1 LRARARCYAHSNQP
15 NLEETII
22 NAVLSLS
29 SVAPPAPYGADDI
42 RAAAGR
48 VIASR
53 HFSKARRCAALLS
66 YLVQKL
72 LAGTVESVSEHDIG
86 IEVFGRDRSSYHTCD
101 DPIVRV
107 QVGRLRQRLSAFYA
121 EEGRGEGL
129 HIELPAGSYVPRLAW
144 RGAPAA
150 APARPAVLAF
160 RPLSC
165 LIDDRAA
172 HAFTSGL
179 NDELQYGLHRQ
190 LAERLLA
197 WSDDAGSSDQSHGG
211 LQVLE
216 GTVRQDATLTRV
228 SLRLRRTAGGEV
240 IWHEQFDGRSDGS
253 IAAQEQLA
261 ALCIAS
267 LLPYMTA

>member
-1 LRARARCYAHSNQP
+1 M
-15 NLEETII
+15 
-22 NAVLSLS
+22 LSLS
-29 SVAPPAPYGADDI
+29 SVPPPAPYGADEI
-42 RAAAGR
+42 RATAAR

-72 LAGTVESVSEHDIG
+72 LAGTVNAVSEHDIG

-107 QVGRLRQRLSAFYA
+107 QIGRLRQRLNAFYA
-121 EEGRGEGL
+121 DEGCGEGL
-129 HIELPAGSYVPRLAW
+129 HIEIPAGSYIPRLAW
-144 RGAPAA
+144 RGAPVAA
-150 APARPAVLAF
+150 APPARPLALAF
-160 RPLSC
+160 RPLAC
-165 LIDDRAA
+165 LIDDRTAR
-172 HAFTSGL
+172 AFTSGL

-197 WSDDAGSSDQSHGG
+197 WSDETSSSEQPQRDARQRGVLAHCPFQY
-211 LQVLE
+211 LQV
-216 GTVRQDATLTRV
+216 AA
-228 SLRLRRTAGGEV
+228 RLRRTGGGEV
-240 IWHEQFDGRSDGS
+240 LWHEQFDGRSDGS

>member
-1 LRARARCYAHSNQP
+1 M
-15 NLEETII
+15 
-22 NAVLSLS
+22 
-29 SVAPPAPYGADDI
+29 
-42 RAAAGR
+42 
-48 VIASR
+48 IASR
-53 HFSKARRCAALLS
+53 QFAKARRCAALLN

-72 LAGTVESVSEHDIG
+72 LTGTVDSLSEHDIG

-121 EEGRGEGL
+121 EEGSAERV

-144 RGAPAA
+144 CGQPVAPNVTTGG
-150 APARPAVLAF
+150 PQLAM
-160 RPLSC
+160 RPLAC
-165 LIDDRAA
+165 LSDSLSART
-172 HAFTSGL
+172 FTSGL

-197 WSDDAGSSDQSHGG
+197 WSSQDAADSAAREG

-216 GTVRQDATLTRV
+216 GSVRQDATLTRV
-228 SLRLRRTAGGEV
+228 SLWLRRAPGGEV

-253 IAAQEQLA
+253 IAAQEHLA
-261 ALCIAS
+261 TLCIAC
-267 LLPYMTA
+267 LLPCVAAQ